1 MTISGAQ
8 RLLDETIEDIALVF
22 AGIFAEHGVR
32 DEVVWKAMKHLDI
45 SRAQALARLEDAA
58 ADANRPKPS
67 AQARLHPAVEAL
79 LAKLRLER
87 PFQSEF

>member
-1 MTISGAQ
+1 MTISGTQ
-8 RLLDETIEDIALVF
+8 RLIDETIEDIALVL

-32 DEVVWKAMKHLDI
+32 DEVVWQAMKHLDI

-58 ADANRPKPS
+58 SDTSRPKAS